1 MWTNSFGKEYQKEK
15 RILEEEY
22 DILLILFSYPEKF
35 WKVVNHY
42 YNNNKAW
49 IPQKDIDKLNV
60 IVNQNDE
67 KRKFIEKMK
76 GV

>member
-1 MWTNSFGKEYQKEK
+1 MLEEYQKEK